1 MITILGLL
9 LFFVLTG
16 LILWHF
22 NEAVWRVE
30 NEEDRDSTRIALQG
44 ENPILD
50 TQYIG
55 FTQLGEENS
64 ED

>member
-30 NEEDRDSTRIALQG
+30 NEEDRDSLASSQEAPMYRKPHADLCSSI
-44 ENPILD
+44 
-50 TQYIG
+50 
-55 FTQLGEENS
+55 EEPATS
-64 ED
+64 E